1 MLGGHSPNQEEV
13 SSAECG
19 EWGVQRGGRLKGTSK
34 KNMWEC
40 CLQISLVNIQVFI
53 IFYK

>member
-1 MLGGHSPNQEEV
+1 MLGGRSPNQEEV

-34 KNMWEC
+34 TMWGC
-40 CLQISLVNIQVFI
+40 YLQISLVNIQVFI
-53 IFYK
+53 IFYT